1 MGNHEKRLGQLDKM
15 FSNSEEFKDVNEL
28 TLLGEEYRMLKKEIG
43 ILWDKWETL
52 SAEADLINLELE
64 GLGVVYS

>member
-1 MGNHEKRLGQLDKM
+1 MNIQRKQENL
-15 FSNSEEFKDVNEL
+15 
-28 TLLGEEYRMLKKEIG
+28 LKKEIG